1 MKKRLDLI
9 ILPAILLV
17 ALCLRFY
24 KLGRIPQALSQDE
37 TSIGYNAYSILQTGK
52 DEYGKAW
59 PLYFKAFG
67 EYKSPVYIYL
77 TAILIKLFGLN
88 AFAVRFPSAFSGVLT
103 VLIIYFLA
111 KEILRNSQFNNS
123 TIKKLA
129 IFSSLLLAINPWHL
143 HYSRTAF
150 EVTLAVFFTA
160 LGWLLLLKKKEGL
173 GIVFLFLSIYSYNI
187 SRLLAPVMLLIFYGS
202 QKQWR
207 NGLITAGVIF
217 LLPILFSFGSLSS
230 VKGPMLITS
239 PEVLADGL
247 ELRSYIIS
255 FSPLLAKIF
264 FNRFFF
270 AGWQYLNNL
279 ASFISAG
286 FFFITG
292 SVHGNQGIGNSGQFY
307 LFELPLIVFALF
319 KIISQKEKRF
329 YNLIYWSLAVIG
341 VVSLTQE
348 VPHANRALFLVIPL
362 IIFSAYGLMI
372 LAQKVSLLIKLG
384 FLAVVIYAIA
394 FYFLSYY
401 YRFPVLYAPSW
412 RTADKEVALYLKNNQ
427 DNFSKIIIDQNSG
440 FMYTSLLFYGAYIP
454 SDFQQNSLRYTDDAE
469 GFSRVKSFGKYEF
482 RPIDWQK
489 DYQPGILLIAKAA
502 DNLPLNLRISETFFY
517 PTRPVVLVKDGEIF
531 NYPVTEK
538 AYAAITP

>member
-9 ILPAILLV
+9 ILLAILLV
-17 ALCLRFY
+17 AFCLRFY
-24 KLGRIPQALSQDE
+24 KLGQVPMALSQDE

-52 DEYGKAW
+52 DEYRKVW

-77 TAILIKLFGLN
+77 TAISIKLFGLN
-88 AFAVRFPSAFSGVLT
+88 AYAVRFPSAFFGVLT
-103 VLIIYFLA
+103 VLIIYFLV
-111 KEILRNSQFNNS
+111 KEIFCNSQFENS
-123 TIKKLA
+123 KIRKLA
-129 IFSSLLLAINPWHL
+129 IFSSLFLALNPWHL

-173 GIVFLFLSIYSYNI
+173 GIIFLFLSIYSYNI
-187 SRLLAPVMLLIFYGS
+187 SRLLAPMMLLVFYGS

-207 NGLITAGVIF
+207 KGLTLAVVIF
-217 LLPILFSFGSLSS
+217 ILPLILSLKSLSS
-230 VKGPMLITS
+230 IKGPLIITS
-239 PEVLADGL
+239 PEVLANGL
-247 ELRSYIIS
+247 ELRSYIMS

-270 AGWQYLNNL
+270 ASWLYLNNL

-286 FFFITG
+286 FFFIAG
-292 SVHGNQGIGNSGQFY
+292 STHGNQGIGNSGQFY

-319 KIISQKEKRF
+319 RIISQKEKQF
-329 YNLIYWSLAVIG
+329 YSLIYWSLVVIS

-362 IIFSAYGLMI
+362 VIFSAYGLSMFFNKI
-372 LAQKVSLLIKLG
+372 SIFFKLG
-384 FLAVVIYAIA
+384 FLMLAIYSLI

-401 YRFPVLYAPSW
+401 YRFPILYAPSW
-412 RTADKEVALYLKNNQ
+412 RTADKEMSLWLEENSPKYR
-427 DNFSKIIIDQNSG
+427 KIIIDENAG
-440 FMYTSLLFYGAYIP
+440 FIYTSLLFYNRLSP
-454 SDFQQNSLRYTDDAE
+454 QEFQETSQRWPDDAE

-482 RPIDWQK
+482 RRIDWQK
-489 DYQPGILLIAKAA
+489 DYQHGVLLIAKATEE
-502 DNLPLNLRISETFFY
+502 LPSNLRITKTFFY
-517 PTRPVVLVKDGEIF
+517 PTRPVVLVKNGEIF
-531 NYPVTEK
+531 NYPVMEK